1 MNTAERMSRG
11 RPHERSVKSN
21 LCGLRLD
28 GELVFVG
35 DLLDDELPK
44 LANTPSVQIQTADG
58 RLVTITGL
66 SREECRAVAPG
77 LFKDVRVNIGMP
89 NKSRTST

>member
-1 MNTAERMSRG
+1 MNAAELK
-11 RPHERSVKSN
+11 H
-21 LCGLRLD
+21 CGMPLDTEDRARAAAVRLD

-89 NKSRTST
+89 IKSRTST